1 MGDHGWKRAWS
12 GFRGQLVELIRLQ
25 FLSESVLSK
34 FGERLSAGTMPL
46 CYRDSDANANELV
59 QNQI

>member
-1 MGDHGWKRAWS
+1 MVGKELGQVV
-12 GFRGQLVELIRLQ
+12 GEQLVELFRLQ

-34 FGERLSAGTMPL
+34 FGERHSAGTVPL

>member
-1 MGDHGWKRAWS
+1 MVGKELGQVF
-12 GFRGQLVELIRLQ
+12 GEQLVELFRLQ

-46 CYRDSDANANELV
+46 CYRDSDAKGNELV